1 MRDLSGILDGELLEM
16 LKDDDEAFAFSE
28 LYNRYWDKLFGAAY
42 KRVRSVETAEEI
54 VQDLFT
60 DIWSRRKKLDIKVE
74 LPVYLYSAVRY
85 RVINHIH
92 KKIVKASFEQNRPVL
107 YPVVDNST
115 EEMVIAN
122 DLQYCLAREAQLLPV
137 KCREVYYLSRHE
149 YQSNKSI
156 AKQLSISEKTV
167 ENQLT
172 KALKRLRTSLNSFFI

>member
-1 MRDLSGILDGELLEM
+1 MRDLSEILDSGLLAM
-16 LKDDDEAFAFSE
+16 LKNDDDTFAFSE
-28 LYNRYWDKLFGAAY
+28 LYNRYWDKLFGAAF

-60 DIWSRRKKLDIKVE
+60 DLWMRRKALDIKAE
-74 LPVYLYSAVRY
+74 LPIYLYSAIRY
-85 RVINHIH
+85 RVINHMH
-92 KKIVKASFEQNRPVL
+92 KEMLKLSFEKNGSVMF
-107 YPVVDNST
+107 PVVDNST

-122 DLQYCLAREAQLLPV
+122 DLRYRLESKAELLPL

-149 YQSNKSI
+149 HQSNKSI

-172 KALKRLRTSLNSFFI
+172 KALKRLRTSLNSFFL